1 MAENNEQ
8 YEEGQINGIN
18 DDIIDK
24 KVKYRDSNNKI
35 VYNLFA
41 LIIILII
48 GGDIF
53 LLFSLKKMM
62 KF

>member
-24 KVKYRDSNNKI
+24 KVKYRDSNNNSI
-35 VYNLFA
+35 
-41 LIIILII
+41 
-48 GGDIF
+48 
-53 LLFSLKKMM
+53 
-62 KF
+62 